1 MGGVIVF
8 VIKNNIF
15 FLLQK
20 RKIFYVKQ
28 NICIEERREIFKRT
42 ENTQL

>member
-8 VIKNNIF
+8 VIKNNI